1 MKKRFSS
8 HLNRD
13 SRAVSTILLFTPE
26 KLFGN
31 FRGDPVEISNQIKG
45 RGLKCVGEKRLSP
58 PRAQRSHLPL
68 SPRAKSRC
76 RLGITLFP
84 REKPPRKR
92 RNPWNLLLSTY
103 CANGGLF
110 ASGRSGGRPARRI
123 ATSRAT
129 TNKLITKPA
138 TPAQP
143 CRAQNHPPAVP
154 STLDP
159 R

>member
-58 PRAQRSHLPL
+58 PRGEKTF
-68 SPRAKSRC
+68 SP
-76 RLGITLFP
+76 
-84 REKPPRKR
+84 
-92 RNPWNLLLSTY
+92 
-103 CANGGLF
+103 
-110 ASGRSGGRPARRI
+110 ASPKVS
-123 ATSRAT
+123 
-129 TNKLITKPA
+129 
-138 TPAQP
+138 
-143 CRAQNHPPAVP
+143 P
-154 STLDP
+154 SSFS
-159 R
+159 

>member
-1 MKKRFSS
+1 VQPF
-8 HLNRD
+8 HV
-13 SRAVSTILLFTPE
+13 AAF
-26 KLFGN
+26 
-31 FRGDPVEISNQIKG
+31 IKD
-45 RGLKCVGEKRLSP
+45 LQAEVSP
-58 PRAQRSHLPL
+58 PIV
-68 SPRAKSRC
+68 RAKFGC

-129 TNKLITKPA
+129 TNKPVTKAA

-143 CRAQNHPPAVP
+143 
-154 STLDP
+154 
-159 R
+159 